1 MRFLF
6 SVRCPLNVNQHK
18 LKLELEFHIN
28 LSQSKKLRF
37 PNVVKIFG
45 SILIDFKVKN
55 VKSLYTVTQY

>member
-6 SVRCPLNVNQHK
+6 SVRCPLNVNQQK
-18 LKLELEFHIN
+18 LKLEREFHTN

-37 PNVVKIFG
+37 PNVMKIFG